1 MSYQILLTL
10 LVCLNLSLTAT
21 AKPIL
26 IFGDDSYPPYSYLEE
41 GVQKG
46 IYTDIIHRVDEKL
59 TSYEITIKAMPW
71 KRALRKVKIGDIS
84 LFYPPYK
91 RLKERPYMDY
101 SVEILPET
109 LSIFCRKELGLTRAS
124 RFPDDFKGLLIG
136 ENLGFSS
143 GENIHKARD
152 GGLLMLSSAKG
163 TRANLIKILS
173 KKLDCYINDR
183 LSILYE
189 LKILQGLGQYD
200 GVSLVETVKLS
211 SEFGYLGVSQYSDV
225 YPHLAK
231 FIELFNQQIKLMKK
245 NGEISRIVDK
255 YFENIRVEQKWR

>member
-1 MSYQILLTL
+1 MRYQILLTL
-10 LVCLNLSLTAT
+10 IVCLNFPLMVF

-26 IFGDDSYPPYSYLEE
+26 IFGDDSYPPYSYFEG

-46 IYTDIIHRVDEKL
+46 IYTDIIHRVDERL
-59 TSYEITIKAMPW
+59 TDYEITIKAMPW
-71 KRALRKVKIGDIS
+71 KRALRKVKIGEIS

-124 RFPDDFKGLLIG
+124 RFPQDYKGLLMG

-152 GGLLMLSSAKG
+152 GGLLILSSAKG
-163 TRANLIKILS
+163 TRANLVKIIS

-189 LKILQGLGQYD
+189 LNVLQGLGQYD
-200 GVSLVETVKLS
+200 GASLVETVKLS
-211 SEFGYLGVSQYSDV
+211 SEFGYLGVSQYSEI
-225 YPHLAK
+225 YPHLTK
-231 FIELFNQQIKLMKK
+231 FIESFNRQIDIMKN
-245 NGEISRIVDK
+245 NGEISKIVDK
-255 YFENIRVEQKWR
+255 YFENIRGE